1 MPVLDTHPPSAPAS
15 PTGPGLGELF
25 LLFLRLGAMSFG
37 GGMTAWTRREVVE
50 RRGWIEDRQFLSGVA
65 LSQIAPGANG
75 VNVAV
80 FVGTVLRGGQGA
92 LVALAGMMAVPVL
105 AVLAA
110 GWVYVNLDALPKGD
124 WFGLLLA
131 GIGAGA
137 IGLNMASGIRMFRRN
152 IRRPGAALVV
162 LATAA
167 GLGFGIKLTWVLA
180 VMIPASLIVERL
192 ERPKA

>member
-1 MPVLDTHPPSAPAS
+1 MATAFAEI
-15 PTGPGLGELF
+15 LG
-25 LLFLRLGAMSFG
+25 
-37 GGMTAWTRREVVE
+37 
-50 RRGWIEDRQFLSGVA
+50 
-65 LSQIAPGANG
+65 
-75 VNVAV
+75 
-80 FVGTVLRGGQGA
+80 
-92 LVALAGMMAVPVL
+92 
-105 AVLAA
+105 
-110 GWVYVNLDALPKGD
+110 
-124 WFGLLLA
+124 
-131 GIGAGA
+131 GA